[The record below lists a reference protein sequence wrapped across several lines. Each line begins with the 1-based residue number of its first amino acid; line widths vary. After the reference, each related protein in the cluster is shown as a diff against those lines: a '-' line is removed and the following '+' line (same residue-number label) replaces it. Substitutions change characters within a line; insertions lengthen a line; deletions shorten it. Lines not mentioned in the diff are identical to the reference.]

1 MALTFEYRLDGGS
14 AQPLADSSPATIT
27 GLAEDTEYSL
37 EIRAVKHSVAGAWS
51 TVWTFT
57 TAVAHKGPVYGD
69 VYGQTYGAVY
79 GILVPAGSGSIV
91 AIATLIGVGP
101 ETHKESVFLGKVQ
114 VSTIMDNVQVSTI
127 EATLRINS

>member
-1 MALTFEYRLDGGS
+1 MS
-14 AQPLADSSPATIT
+14 
-27 GLAEDTEYSL
+27 
-37 EIRAVKHSVAGAWS
+37 
-51 TVWTFT
+51 
-57 TAVAHKGPVYGD
+57 VYGD

-91 AIATLIGVGP
+91 SIATLMGVGP

-114 VSTIMDNVQVSTI
+114 VSTIMDDIQVSTI